1 MGGWGV
7 GRVVGWVG
15 VSGLCKKFSF
25 IIGSKS
31 NLEKK
36 NKFGGG
42 VTIYRVKQVQNIVTR

>member
-31 NLEKK
+31 NLEK
-36 NKFGGG
+36 NYFFGGG
-42 VTIYRVKQVQNIVTR
+42 NNI